1 LSASDPRLERLIERL
16 VQPESGVHAVLL
28 YGSGQSPIRYWM
40 DHLVA
45 MWACKN
51 PGPSGPCGE
60 CGPCRSEN
68 GGVDVQIIE
77 PVSNPPIINLE
88 MITEVDRPGKWEGVP
103 VRRFV
108 RTPPMMSPRKV
119 VAITDFERANHRAAN
134 ALLKTLE
141 EPSPYARLILTTT
154 RLSRVMR
161 TIRSRCLCVGVPE
174 SREADLI
181 WSKKPTNEETEQ
193 SLAELRSILELAVD
207 SPNGAALRTGDQLRK
222 WAAQWQKTNDI
233 SDRAALLDLLQFT
246 ADWLSHT
253 HPERYNLRSAIQES
267 HRLMISAHPT
277 LLLDVLSLELTGSS
291 RT

>member
-1 LSASDPRLERLIERL
+1 LSDSDPRLEHLIDRL

-28 YGSGQSPIRYWM
+28 YGSGQSPIRHWM
-40 DHLVA
+40 MHLVA

-51 PGPSGPCGE
+51 PGPNGPCGE

-77 PVSNPPIINLE
+77 PISNPPIINLE

-141 EPSPYARLILTTT
+141 EPSPYARIVLTTT

-174 SREADLI
+174 SRDADLI
-181 WSKKPTNEETEQ
+181 WSKTPASEEAEQ
-193 SLAELRSILELAVD
+193 SLAELQSILQLAVD
-207 SPNGAALRTGDQLRK
+207 SPNGAALRTGDQLRR

-233 SDRAALLDLLQFT
+233 SDRAALMDLLQFT
-246 ADWLSHT
+246 GDWLSHT

-277 LLLDVLSLELTGSS
+277 LLLDVLSMELTGSS
-291 RT
+291 RS

>member
-1 LSASDPRLERLIERL
+1 

-28 YGSGQSPIRYWM
+28 YGSGQSPIRHWM
-40 DHLVA
+40 MHLVA

-51 PGPSGPCGE
+51 PGPNGPCGE

-77 PVSNPPIINLE
+77 PISNPPIINLE

-141 EPSPYARLILTTT
+141 EPSPYARIVLTTT

-174 SREADLI
+174 SRDADLI
-181 WSKKPTNEETEQ
+181 WSKTPASEEAEQ
-193 SLAELRSILELAVD
+193 SLAELQSILQLAVD
-207 SPNGAALRTGDQLRK
+207 SPNGAALRTGDQLRR
-222 WAAQWQKTNDI
+222 WAAQWQKN
-233 SDRAALLDLLQFT
+233 Q
-246 ADWLSHT
+246 
-253 HPERYNLRSAIQES
+253 
-267 HRLMISAHPT
+267 
-277 LLLDVLSLELTGSS
+277 
-291 RT
+291 

>member
-1 LSASDPRLERLIERL
+1 MSASDPRLERLIERL

-103 VRRFV
+103 VRRFM

-181 WSKKPTNEETEQ
+181 WSKTPTNEETQQ

-291 RT
+291 RS

>member
-1 LSASDPRLERLIERL
+1 MSASDPRLERLIERL

>member
-1 LSASDPRLERLIERL
+1 
-16 VQPESGVHAVLL
+16 VLL

>member
-1 LSASDPRLERLIERL
+1 MSASDPRLERLIERL

-291 RT
+291 RS

>member
-1 LSASDPRLERLIERL
+1 MSASDPRLERLIDRL

-28 YGSGQSPIRYWM
+28 YGSGQSPIREWM

-88 MITEVDRPGKWEGVP
+88 MITEVDRPVKWEGVP

-141 EPSPYARLILTTT
+141 EPSPYARLVLTTT

-174 SREADLI
+174 SRDAELI
-181 WSKKPTNEETEQ
+181 WSKTPATDEAEE
-193 SLAELRSILELAVD
+193 SLAELQSILQVAVD
-207 SPNGAALRTGDQLRK
+207 APDGAALRTGDQLRK
-222 WAAQWQKTNDI
+222 WALQWQKTNDI

-246 ADWLSHT
+246 GDWLSHT
-253 HPERYNLRSAIQES
+253 YPERYNLRSAIQES

-291 RT
+291 RS

>member
-1 LSASDPRLERLIERL
+1 MSASDPRLERLIERL

-51 PGPSGPCGE
+51 PSPSGPCGE

-181 WSKKPTNEETEQ
+181 WSKTPTNEETEQ
-193 SLAELRSILELAVD
+193 SLAELRSILELAAD

-291 RT
+291 RS

>member
-1 LSASDPRLERLIERL
+1 M
-16 VQPESGVHAVLL
+16 QPESGVHAVLL
-28 YGSGQSPIRYWM
+28 YGSGQSPIRHWM
-40 DHLVA
+40 MHLVA

-51 PGPSGPCGE
+51 PGPNGPCGE

-77 PVSNPPIINLE
+77 PISNPPIINLE

-141 EPSPYARLILTTT
+141 EPSPYARIVLTTT

-174 SREADLI
+174 SRDADLI
-181 WSKKPTNEETEQ
+181 WSKTPASEEAEQ
-193 SLAELRSILELAVD
+193 SLAELQSILQLAVD
-207 SPNGAALRTGDQLRK
+207 SPNGAALRTGDQLRR

-233 SDRAALLDLLQFT
+233 SDRAALMDLLQFT
-246 ADWLSHT
+246 GDWLSHT

-277 LLLDVLSLELTGSS
+277 LLLDVLSMELTGSS
-291 RT
+291 RS

>member
-1 LSASDPRLERLIERL
+1 MSASDPRLERLIERL

-141 EPSPYARLILTTT
+141 QPSPYARLILPPT

-291 RT
+291 RS